1 MSVFTLSISIGAVLL
16 LPVSIMMEEIYS
28 SYHDNEYISW
38 LNPFLIQRLWNQVFI
53 CSNLCLFVLM
63 PFAYFLTESEG
74 FSGWR
79 KGIVSRLCETSVILM
94 LLALCAAVLTQLG
107 IAFWNNQ
114 SPFIFLDHWSSYFE
128 FLYSIISVLGVLLTL
143 LCTPIGF
150 TKMFSVV
157 SSLLAKPQFLTDL
170 DGDIHVLRLESD
182 NVHKRLQDLNHNDDN
197 EESTKLRGRAEQ
209 LEFQKKDIERQQSA
223 SAWQR
228 NVLYPLT
235 MLYVLLLT
243 VVTMIMVFVNILRL
257 LVMEGALPVVSEVS

>member
-209 LEFQKKDIERQQSA
+209 LEFQKKDI
-223 SAWQR
+223 
-228 NVLYPLT
+228 
-235 MLYVLLLT
+235 
-243 VVTMIMVFVNILRL
+243 
-257 LVMEGALPVVSEVS
+257 G